1 MDLWVDLEVDL
12 VVDLSEDPVEDLLL
26 HRSLLEGQSVVSSLD
41 P

>member
-1 MDLWVDLEVDL
+1 VDLWVDLEVDL
-12 VVDLSEDPVEDLLL
+12 VVDLSEDPVEDLL